1 MIVVAA
7 AIIFSVLNY
16 IFQIIEIG
24 SVIQFGFSF
33 ACCNTSALGATST
46 VHIPANVNTHSG

>member
-46 VHIPANVNTHSG
+46 G